1 MILRYR
7 ANAVYRSESGDT
19 PCIRLPVVLEGSSEA
34 MHSWMLPYRTV
45 PDSIH
50 SGHPQP
56 PPAQYPLPYQYA
68 RTEPTRR
75 AGLSLFVLSLSLP
88 PLAHLLLPVFPLFL
102 FLFFFFFFFLF
113 FFPFLFSSSH
123 HRVFSQLCLDIDRLF
138 PFFWPPQPVFGVLS
152 HGRRQTVR
160 RLWPP
165 ESLLRFLA
173 IVLYLL
179 LSTLLRLD
187 LIESSSS
194 WCF

>member
-7 ANAVYRSESGDT
+7 IDQNPGILALHSSYRGLGGIKRG
-19 PCIRLPVVLEGSSEA
+19 CAR
-34 MHSWMLPYRTV
+34 HSCWMLPYRIV
-45 PDSIH
+45 PYQAPSTPDIH
-50 SGHPQP
+50 SHHPRSTS
-56 PPAQYPLPYQYA
+56 YHTS
-68 RTEPTRR
+68 TEPTRR
-75 AGLSLFVLSLSLP
+75 AGLSLSVSLP

-102 FLFFFFFFFLF
+102 FLFFFLF
-113 FFPFLFSSSH
+113 FSFLSFLSSPSY
-123 HRVFSQLCLDIDRLF
+123 HRGFSQLCLDIDRLF

-173 IVLYLL
+173 ILLYLL

-187 LIESSSS
+187 SIESSSS
-194 WCF
+194 WCS

>member
-1 MILRYR
+1 MPGIPLD
-7 ANAVYRSESGDT
+7 VTVS
-19 PCIRLPVVLEGSSEA
+19 
-34 MHSWMLPYRTV
+34 YRTRLRPLRVSTATTHAVSVTIPIPNPHGV
-45 PDSIH
+45 PVS
-50 SGHPQP
+50 
-56 PPAQYPLPYQYA
+56 
-68 RTEPTRR
+68 
-75 AGLSLFVLSLSLP
+75 LSLSLSLP
-88 PLAHLLLPVFPLFL
+88 PLAHLLLPGFPLFL
-102 FLFFFFFFFLF
+102 FLFFFFSFLF
-113 FFPFLFSSSH
+113 FPFFFSPSY
-123 HRVFSQLCLDIDRLF
+123 HRGFSQLCLDIDRLF

-187 LIESSSS
+187 LIESSS

>member
-7 ANAVYRSESGDT
+7 ATAVYRSESGDT
-19 PCIRLPVVLEGSSEA
+19 PCIRLPVALEGSSEA

-75 AGLSLFVLSLSLP
+75 AGLSLSLSLSLP
-88 PLAHLLLPVFPLFL
+88 SPIYYCRFFL
-102 FLFFFFFFFLF
+102 FSCSSSFSSFSFFFFS
-113 FFPFLFSSSH
+113 FLFSSSH

-173 IVLYLL
+173 ILLYLL

-187 LIESSSS
+187 SIESSSS
-194 WCF
+194 WCS

>member
-88 PLAHLLLPVFPLFL
+88 PLAHLLLPVFPLFP

-113 FFPFLFSSSH
+113 FFLSFLFFSPQGFLATLPRHRSPFPFL
-123 HRVFSQLCLDIDRLF
+123 LAATAG
-138 PFFWPPQPVFGVLS
+138 FWCPVSRPAPNG
-152 HGRRQTVR
+152 
-160 RLWPP
+160 
-165 ESLLRFLA
+165 A
-173 IVLYLL
+173 
-179 LSTLLRLD
+179 
-187 LIESSSS
+187 
-194 WCF
+194 